1 MLRLLNGIVQTKI
14 MIGNQMPN
22 TSQKTVTTTATLL
35 VTANR
40 ADQVV
45 YLHSSS
51 GTIYLG
57 NSDVTTSTGYRMD
70 NGDKLTMQLSDNEAL
85 YGIVSSGTA
94 TMMVM
99 ATVS

>member
-1 MLRLLNGIVQTKI
+1 
-14 MIGNQMPN
+14 MPN
-22 TSQKTVTTTATLL
+22 TSQKTVTTSPTLL

-40 ADQVV
+40 ADQLV

-51 GTIYLG
+51 GIIYIG

-70 NGDKLTMQLSDNEAL
+70 NGDKLSLQLSDNEAL

-99 ATVS
+99 ATVN

>member
-1 MLRLLNGIVQTKI
+1 L
-14 MIGNQMPN
+14 PN
-22 TSQKTVTTTATLL
+22 TSQKTVTTSPILL

-51 GTIYLG
+51 ETIYLG

-99 ATVS
+99 ATIN

>member
-1 MLRLLNGIVQTKI
+1 
-14 MIGNQMPN
+14 MPN
-22 TSQKTVTTTATLL
+22 TSQKTITTAATLL

-40 ADQVV
+40 ADQLV

-70 NGDKLTMQLSDNEAL
+70 NGDKLSLQLSDNEAL
-85 YGIVSSGTA
+85 YGITNTGTA

>member
-1 MLRLLNGIVQTKI
+1 LPKSAQISV
-14 MIGNQMPN
+14 
-22 TSQKTVTTTATLL
+22 TSTPTLL

-40 ADQVV
+40 ADQTV

-51 GTIYLG
+51 GVIYLG

-70 NGDKLTMQLSDNEAL
+70 NGDKLTLQLSDNESL
-85 YGIVSSGTA
+85 YGVVSSGSA

-99 ATVS
+99 ATIN

>member
-1 MLRLLNGIVQTKI
+1 
-14 MIGNQMPN
+14 MPD
-22 TSQKTVTTTATLL
+22 TSQKTVTTAATLL

-40 ADQVV
+40 ADQMV

-51 GTIYLG
+51 GIIYIG

-70 NGDKLTMQLSDNEAL
+70 NGDKLTLQLSDNEAL
-85 YGIVSSGTA
+85 YGITNTGTA

>member
-1 MLRLLNGIVQTKI
+1 
-14 MIGNQMPN
+14 MPN
-22 TSQKTVTTTATLL
+22 TSQKTVTTSPTLL

-40 ADQVV
+40 ADQMV

-51 GTIYLG
+51 GIIYIG

-70 NGDKLTMQLSDNEAL
+70 NGDKLTLQLSDNEAL
-85 YGIVSSGTA
+85 YGVTLVTTA

>member
-1 MLRLLNGIVQTKI
+1 
-14 MIGNQMPN
+14 MPN
-22 TSQKTVTTTATLL
+22 TSQKTVTTSPTLL

-40 ADQVV
+40 ADQLV

-57 NSDVTTSTGYRMD
+57 NSDVTTSTGYKMD
-70 NGDKLTMQLSDNEAL
+70 NGDKLSIQLSDNEAL
-85 YGIVSSGTA
+85 YGITSAGTA

>member
-1 MLRLLNGIVQTKI
+1 
-14 MIGNQMPN
+14 MPK
-22 TSQKTVTTTATLL
+22 TSQISVTSTPTLL

-40 ADQVV
+40 ADQSV

-51 GTIYLG
+51 GVVYIG

-70 NGDKLTMQLSDNEAL
+70 NGDKLTLQLSDNESL
-85 YGIVSSGTA
+85 YGVVSSGSA

-99 ATVS
+99 ATIN

>member
-1 MLRLLNGIVQTKI
+1 
-14 MIGNQMPN
+14 MPI
-22 TSQKTVTTTATLL
+22 TAQKTVTSTATLL

-40 ADQVV
+40 ADQLV

-70 NGDKLTMQLSDNEAL
+70 NGDKLSMQLSDNESL
-85 YGIVSSGTA
+85 YGIVTSGTA
-94 TMMVM
+94 TMMVL
-99 ATVS
+99 ATVN

>member
-1 MLRLLNGIVQTKI
+1 
-14 MIGNQMPN
+14 MP
-22 TSQKTVTTTATLL
+22 KTAQVSVTTTPTLL

-40 ADQVV
+40 ADQSV

-51 GTIYLG
+51 GVIYLG

-70 NGDKLTMQLSDNEAL
+70 NGDKLTMQLSDNESL

-94 TMMVM
+94 IMMVM
-99 ATVS
+99 ATVN

>member
-1 MLRLLNGIVQTKI
+1 
-14 MIGNQMPN
+14 MPK
-22 TSQKTVTTTATLL
+22 TSQISVTSTPTLL

-40 ADQVV
+40 ADQSV

-51 GTIYLG
+51 GVIYLG

-70 NGDKLTMQLSDNEAL
+70 NGDKLTLQLSDNESL
-85 YGIVSSGTA
+85 YGVVSSGSA

-99 ATVS
+99 ATIN

>member
-1 MLRLLNGIVQTKI
+1 
-14 MIGNQMPN
+14 MPN
-22 TSQKTVTTTATLL
+22 TSQKTVTTSPTLL

-40 ADQVV
+40 ADQLV

-57 NSDVTTSTGYRMD
+57 NSDVSTGTGYRMD
-70 NGDKLTMQLSDNEAL
+70 NGDKLTLQLSDNEAL
-85 YGIVSSGTA
+85 YGITNTGTA

-99 ATVS
+99 ATVN

>member
-1 MLRLLNGIVQTKI
+1 
-14 MIGNQMPN
+14 MPI
-22 TSQKTVTTTATLL
+22 TAQKTVTNTPTLL

-40 ADQVV
+40 ADQLV

-70 NGDKLTMQLSDNEAL
+70 NGDKLSMQLSDNESL
-85 YGIVSSGTA
+85 YGIVASGTA
-94 TMMVM
+94 TMMVL
-99 ATVS
+99 ATIN

>member
-1 MLRLLNGIVQTKI
+1 
-14 MIGNQMPN
+14 MPN
-22 TSQKTVTTTATLL
+22 TSQKTVTTSPTLL

-40 ADQVV
+40 ADQLV

-51 GTIYLG
+51 GIIYIG

-70 NGDKLTMQLSDNEAL
+70 NGDKLSLQLSDNEAL
-85 YGIVSSGTA
+85 YGIASSGTA